1 MPSFDVV
8 SEIDKHELTNA
19 IDQTNREISTRYDFK
34 GSDAKIDLKDTTMTL
49 DATGDFQIKQ
59 IHDVMY
65 KKLIKRGI
73 DTRCLDIGKIQTKG
87 IRVAQEIKV
96 REGIDK
102 EAAKKIVKKIKDSK
116 LKVQPAIQGE
126 QVRVTGKKRDDLQA
140 VIEMLKESDLDLPLQ
155 FINFRD

>member
-34 GSDAKIDLKDTTMTL
+34 GSDAKIDLKDTTMIL

-65 KKLIKRGI
+65 NKLIKRGI

-140 VIEMLKESDLDLPLQ
+140 VIEMLKESDIDLPLQ